1 MKKVNQYIS
10 RLLLFLVAAGSPVML
25 FAGDDDFYDDDI
37 YYSPSKA
44 AERRAAERQRQD
56 SIARS
61 RNNNVYPEY
70 SDAPTA
76 RATAQR
82 AMAPARPLDID
93 EDTYNR
99 RGNYNTSD
107 SVSALREDDDFA
119 YTRRIERYHNPEVVS
134 GSKDEDLRYYYAA
147 SSQPTDINVYIVD
160 SDPWASPWSWRYGLP
175 SYMWGP
181 YSPYYS
187 PYWGYGPGWSLSFT
201 PGWGWDF
208 VWGWGNPWY
217 GPAWYPGWGHGW
229 CPGHAPGWG
238 GPSHAWRPST
248 PGASRPHRPVYSG
261 ASGNRHPGQNGNSY
275 RPGNTPSIAPNGTV
289 RPGSRGRY
297 KNNQT
302 APVQNGG
309 NKYRPSSSDNNYNNS
324 GSNGRR
330 GRSN

>member
-1 MKKVNQYIS
+1 MTARIKPYAIHAVIMSKKNQNEETTKTATNMKKVNQYIS
-10 RLLLFLVAAGSPVML
+10 RLLLFLVAAGSPVIV

-44 AERRAAERQRQD
+44 AKRRAAERQKQD

-61 RNNNVYPEY
+61 RKNNVYPEY
-70 SDAPTA
+70 IDAPA
-76 RATAQR
+76 SQAVAQR

-187 PYWGYGPGWSLSFT
+187 PYWGYGPG
-201 PGWGWDF
+201 
-208 VWGWGNPWY
+208 
-217 GPAWYPGWGHGW
+217 
-229 CPGHAPGWG
+229 
-238 GPSHAWRPST
+238 
-248 PGASRPHRPVYSG
+248 
-261 ASGNRHPGQNGNSY
+261 
-275 RPGNTPSIAPNGTV
+275 
-289 RPGSRGRY
+289 
-297 KNNQT
+297 
-302 APVQNGG
+302 
-309 NKYRPSSSDNNYNNS
+309 
-324 GSNGRR
+324 
-330 GRSN
+330 